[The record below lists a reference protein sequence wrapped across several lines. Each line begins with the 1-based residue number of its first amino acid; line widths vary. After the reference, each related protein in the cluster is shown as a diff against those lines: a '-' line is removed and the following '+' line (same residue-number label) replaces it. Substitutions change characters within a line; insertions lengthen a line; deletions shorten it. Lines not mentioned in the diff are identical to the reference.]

1 MQSKRTES
9 GVLGVICGLLA
20 AAAAATG
27 GAVRAEDLSGLYLGG
42 NLARAEMSYDTSA
55 YEGQLMTEATN
66 GLQTLTFT
74 NAALQERSSAWW
86 ADVGYMRWP
95 HVGIEASYLH
105 LGELTYY
112 SSGTLTPPTQTL
124 TATTSLKSRGPA
136 LALVL
141 RLPLA
146 ESFDLN
152 LRLGDYY
159 GRTTLANGYA
169 LAGSYAVTPQST
181 STSSLLVGV
190 GAAYTIAGHWSA
202 HLDYLRINQA
212 GDSTTVGKYN
222 ATLASAGLSYT
233 F

>member
-1 MQSKRTES
+1 MQSKQTTI
-9 GVLGVICGLLA
+9 GAAGILCGGLALA
-20 AAAAATG
+20 AASVAS
-27 GAVRAEDLSGLYLGG
+27 RADDLAGLYLGG
-42 NLARAEMSYDTSA
+42 NFARTKISYDTSA
-55 YEGQLMTEATN
+55 YEAQLMTEAGN

-74 NAALQERSSAWW
+74 NAALADRSSAWW
-86 ADVGYMRWP
+86 ADVGYMRWA

-112 SSGTLTPPTQTL
+112 SSGTLTPPTQGL
-124 TATTSLKSRGPA
+124 TATTAVKSRGPA

-146 ESFDLN
+146 ESFDVN

-169 LAGSYAVTPQST
+169 LSGTYTVTPQSK
-181 STSSLLVGV
+181 STSSLLAGI
-190 GAAYTIAGHWSA
+190 GAAYTVAGHWSV
-202 HLDYLRINQA
+202 HLDYLRVDQA
-212 GDSTTVGKYN
+212 GDSSTVGKYN
-222 ATLASAGLSYT
+222 VSVASAGLSYT